1 MTPRLKT
8 FARYSALTVLL
19 AAASLILQ
27 SQMPTGAISGG
38 GAGSGSADPC
48 TQSITAIP
56 SGLHCNTV
64 TLTQANILAL
74 DTTPFTL
81 VPAPGAGLVVFPFA
95 TRWKF
100 TFVTAAYQ
108 GTCTAGQYVS
118 MWWNN
123 NTNPFLYVFPQQFF
137 LNIENFNWPAFA
149 NVNSTVANFSGGM
162 FPFTQGAGN
171 PGAGVD
177 PANYTNVPF
186 VLELLPGQIGCLN
199 FGNPV
204 TFVPVNAGTGYVVGD
219 VVGIPASN
227 DAFEVAAIG
236 AGGTVTTLIN
246 NDLGALAP
254 GTYTATN
261 FGNVTSATVTAS
273 HGGTGYANGNT
284 GTISGCG
291 DGTATYQVSASS
303 GGVVS
308 AVTITSGTASSMYS
322 VHSGCTTT
330 ATSGG
335 GSGLELNT
343 VAAAGSGLTVAVTIQ
358 PGDGTLTITTWY
370 TVAAQ

>member
-38 GAGSGSADPC
+38 GAGGGSADPC
-48 TQSITAIP
+48 TQSITAVP

-108 GTCTAGQYVS
+108 GTCTASQYVS

-123 NTNPFLYVFPQQFF
+123 NTNPFLSIFPQQFF

-186 VLELLPGQIGCLN
+186 VLELQPRQIGCLN

-370 TVAAQ
+370 TVAAP